1 MCQNANMFQL
11 FMNAT
16 YIINIKILCFAS
28 FSSFSF
34 LEHAQCN
41 FKKLHQLLPLL
52 PVTTQFLSEPATLH
66 LLNLDITAIS
76 DTITINMKQTS
87 KKRFVVLIELTV
99 HVLAS
104 NKQNK
109 QFLRL
114 NM

>member
-41 FKKLHQLLPLL
+41 FKKLHQLLPLN
-52 PVTTQFLSEPATLH
+52 QFLSEPATLH
-66 LLNLDITAIS
+66 FLNLDITVIS
-76 DTITINMKQTS
+76 DTIPINMKQTS

-114 NM
+114 KM